1 MKSFQSVVAAKDL
14 LGSFMRRTQ
23 RSGLHEIF
31 FVGSPSAGGE
41 NRLNSGCRFQPFPL
55 RSPNRSGFTL
65 VELLAVIMI
74 IAVLGG
80 IVLGIAG
87 YAARRSED
95 SRARADLQLLRNALE
110 EYRLERGA
118 YPAMDMI
125 TLNTWEAELGDFTNQ
140 FVDLTFMDPWGEPY
154 QFRNQGRFSFDLY
167 SMGPTGESEEY
178 DWIR

>member
-1 MKSFQSVVAAKDL
+1 MLMSSYNSHLSQSTCSDL
-14 LGSFMRRTQ
+14 LGGGTSPCTSCRITKGHRSTRDQ
-23 RSGLHEIF
+23 R
-31 FVGSPSAGGE
+31 A
-41 NRLNSGCRFQPFPL
+41 
-55 RSPNRSGFTL
+55 GFTL